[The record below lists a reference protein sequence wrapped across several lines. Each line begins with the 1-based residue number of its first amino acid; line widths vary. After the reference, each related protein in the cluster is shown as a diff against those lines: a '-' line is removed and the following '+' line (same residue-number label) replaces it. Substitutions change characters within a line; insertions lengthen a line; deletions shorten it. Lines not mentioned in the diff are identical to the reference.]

1 MAAAYYD
8 KMDVATMS
16 KFSAALRDLLN
27 RDGNTLPGT
36 DDDVHLIEAIAASA
50 WLRFGVGIAVS
61 EPAPAGRVEEVS
73 AAAAD
78 FNAAWDLW
86 AAYRTCVIELSPP
99 GGAKVKFRIDPSLG
113 GKPPDE
119 FPAATF
125 AVITA
130 WNPGSGEPR
139 PNEKANRRAN
149 ERLAAHLDARMVER
163 WPAMNAPGSRW
174 REESFCVLGID
185 LDEAWRIGEA
195 FQQRAIYYVESG
207 RPYLVSRRRG
217 KVVTWEGELRLVR

>member
-1 MAAAYYD
+1 
-8 KMDVATMS
+8 MDVATMS

-36 DDDVHLIEAIAASA
+36 DDDVHLIEAIAASQ
-50 WLRFGVGIAVS
+50 WLRFGVGIPVR

-78 FNAAWDLW
+78 FNANWDSW
-86 AAYRTCVIELSPP
+86 AAYRTCVIELHPP
-99 GGAKVKFRIDPSLG
+99 GAEAVKFRIDPALG
-113 GKPPDE
+113 GIPPTE
-119 FPAATF
+119 FPAATL

-130 WNPGSGEPR
+130 WNPGGEQR
-139 PNEKANRRAN
+139 PNDKVNRRAN

-163 WPAMNAPGSRW
+163 WPAINAPGSRW

-185 LDEAWRIGEA
+185 LEEAWRIGEA
-195 FQQRAIYYVESG
+195 FQQRAIYYVEQG
-207 RPYLVSRRRG
+207 RPFLVSRRRG
-217 KVVTWEGELRLVR
+217 KIVTWEGELRLVR